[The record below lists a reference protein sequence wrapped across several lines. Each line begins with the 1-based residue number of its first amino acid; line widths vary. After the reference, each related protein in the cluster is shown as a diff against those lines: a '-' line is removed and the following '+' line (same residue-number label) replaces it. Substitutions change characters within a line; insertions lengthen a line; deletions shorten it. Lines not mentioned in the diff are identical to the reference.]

1 MHNIF
6 GGQDMYRIGK
16 EEIDEVAKV
25 IESKV
30 LFRVN
35 DGNKEVERFEKE
47 LARIVGV
54 KYALCVTGGTAALT
68 CALAGMGIG
77 PGDEVIVPAYTFM
90 ATVLAVASVGAIPVL
105 GEIDETMT
113 LDPKDVERKMT
124 KNVRAVIPVNMV
136 GFACDMDSFLDMKEK
151 YGIRILE
158 DACQA
163 DGGSYKGRR
172 FGSIG
177 DAGAFSFNDFK
188 IISAGEGGALLTND
202 RSIYERAL
210 IYHDGGA
217 AFRPYSGELT
227 EKIFMGTQ
235 YRVSEVTGAILRI
248 QLQRLD
254 GILSDLRR
262 IKKQILTSIANTGNF
277 RITPS
282 NDPEGDCSTTVSL
295 TFDTSAEARTFASHP
310 GIKAWLPI
318 DSGKHVY
325 SNWTP
330 LLSGDLAHHRAL
342 DPLCLKENSNL
353 RKEYSADMCPKTTDI
368 LSRTVYISLH
378 CDWDE
383 DRVNELIASIR
394 EAASIT

>member
-1 MHNIF
+1 
-6 GGQDMYRIGK
+6 MYRIGK
-16 EEIDEVAKV
+16 EEIDEVKKV
-25 IESKV
+25 IEGKV

-47 LARIVGV
+47 LARLVGV

-68 CALAGMGIG
+68 CALVGMGIG

-90 ATVLAVASVGAIPVL
+90 ATALAVAAVGAIPVL
-105 GEIDETMT
+105 CEIDETMT

-124 KNVRAVIPVNMV
+124 KDVKAVIPVNMV
-136 GFACDMDSFLDMKEK
+136 GFACDMNSFLGMKEK

-163 DGGSYKGRR
+163 DGGSYKGKR

-188 IISAGEGGALLTND
+188 IMSAGEGGALLTND

-217 AFRPYSGELT
+217 AFRPYTSELN

-262 IKKQILTSIANTGNF
+262 IKKNILTSLDKAGNL

-282 NDPEGDCSTTVSL
+282 NDPQGDCATTVSL
-295 TFDTSAEARTFASHP
+295 TFDTSAEARTFASYP

-330 LLSGDLAHHRAL
+330 LLSGDLSHHRAL
-342 DPLCLKENSNL
+342 NPLGLKENSNL

-378 CDWDE
+378 CDWNE
-383 DRVNELIASIR
+383 DKVNEVIANIR
-394 EAASIT
+394 KAASII

>member
-1 MHNIF
+1 MF
-6 GGQDMYRIGK
+6 RIGK
-16 EEIDEVAKV
+16 EEIEEITKV
-25 IESKV
+25 IDSKV

-35 DGNKEVERFEKE
+35 NAQKEVERFEKE
-47 LARIVGV
+47 LAEYVGV

-68 CALAGMGIG
+68 CALVGMGIG

-90 ATVLAVASVGAIPVL
+90 ATALAVTSVGAIPVL

-113 LDPKDVERKMT
+113 LDPKDVEKKLT
-124 KNVRAVIPVNMV
+124 KNVKAVIPVNMV
-136 GFACDMDSFLDMKEK
+136 GFACDMKSFLDLREK
-151 YGIRILE
+151 YGIKILE

-163 DGGSYKGRR
+163 DGGSYMGKR

-177 DAGAFSFNDFK
+177 DAGTYSFNDFK

-202 RSIYERAL
+202 RKTYERAL

-217 AFRPYSGELT
+217 AFRPYTGELL
-227 EKIFMGTQ
+227 EPIFMGTQ

-248 QLQRLD
+248 QLKRLD

-262 IKKQILTSIANTGNF
+262 IKKQILDPVSQLDNI

-282 NDPEGDCSTTVSL
+282 NDPQGDCSTTVAF
-295 TFDTSAEARTFASHP
+295 TFDTSDKARAFATCP
-310 GIKAWLPI
+310 GIRGWLPI

-330 LLSGDLAHHRAL
+330 LLSGNLAHHHAL
-342 DPLCLKENSNL
+342 NPLNLKENSSL
-353 RKEYSADMCPKTTDI
+353 RKEYSADMCPVTTDI
-368 LSRTVYISLH
+368 LSRTVYINLH
-378 CDWDE
+378 CDWSE
-383 DRVNELIASIR
+383 EKVNDVIKSIR
-394 EAASIT
+394 EAASTI